1 MGILTD
7 QLAQSKLGLKGST
20 PSVREGALQTSKLH
34 AQGTSMLPGHSI
46 HDLDGLKP
54 NVAGKLPYTDNLP
67 K

>member
-20 PSVREGALQTSKLH
+20 PAKREGAFQTSQLH
-34 AQGTSMLPGHSI
+34 AQGTKMKADHSI

-54 NVAGKLPYTDNLP
+54 NFPGKVPYTENLP
-67 K
+67 Q